1 EGDITVRLAQPKEQL
16 TLLDDQE
23 VELDED
29 TLVIADD
36 NKALAMAGV
45 YGGKNSGVTENSQN
59 IFLESAFFAPDAI
72 LGKARRYGL
81 HTDASHR
88 YERGV
93 DPQLQRA
100 AMERATE
107 LLLAICGGEA
117 GPVTE
122 AVAEELLPQR
132 SDITLRISRLA
143 KVLGV
148 SIADDSVTEI
158 LERLGFDV
166 SFDGQQWQV
175 GIPSYRFDLSIEE
188 DLIEE
193 VARIYGYNS
202 IQAAPPAAQLR
213 MTERKE
219 GELSTHKL
227 IDAMVCRGYQEAIT
241 YSFVDPKHQAL
252 MFDETAALTL
262 PHPISVDMSSM
273 RVSLWPGLV
282 GAVAHNQKRQQA
294 VLAFVETGL
303 RFIPDESAEN
313 GVRQEA
319 VISGIRSGKAHSE
332 HWSEGD
338 RSVDFY
344 DMKGDVEALL
354 AQTGNSAEFRFV
366 ASQNP
371 ALHPGQSAAI
381 YHGSEK
387 VGDIGA
393 LHPKFDKALGLN
405 QRTFV
410 FELSLSAVTQRPL
423 PLAKP
428 VSRYPSIRRD
438 LAVVVDKQIAAGE
451 LIAAME
457 NVGVKQLVDLN
468 LFDVYVG
475 DGVPEGKQSLA
486 LSVTLQDSDKTL
498 EEAEVTELMTKF
510 IETLKSEFNA
520 TLRD

>member
-1 EGDITVRLAQPKEQL
+1 
-16 TLLDDQE
+16 
-23 VELDED
+23 
-29 TLVIADD
+29 
-36 NKALAMAGV
+36 
-45 YGGKNSGVTENSQN
+45 
-59 IFLESAFFAPDAI
+59 
-72 LGKARRYGL
+72 
-81 HTDASHR
+81 
-88 YERGV
+88 
-93 DPQLQRA
+93 
-100 AMERATE
+100 
-107 LLLAICGGEA
+107 
-117 GPVTE
+117 
-122 AVAEELLPQR
+122 
-132 SDITLRISRLA
+132 
-143 KVLGV
+143 
-148 SIADDSVTEI
+148 
-158 LERLGFDV
+158 
-166 SFDGQQWQV
+166 
-175 GIPSYRFDLSIEE
+175 
-188 DLIEE
+188 
-193 VARIYGYNS
+193 
-202 IQAAPPAAQLR
+202 

-303 RFIPDESAEN
+303 RFIPDEPAEN

-344 DMKGDVEALL
+344 DVKGDVEALL